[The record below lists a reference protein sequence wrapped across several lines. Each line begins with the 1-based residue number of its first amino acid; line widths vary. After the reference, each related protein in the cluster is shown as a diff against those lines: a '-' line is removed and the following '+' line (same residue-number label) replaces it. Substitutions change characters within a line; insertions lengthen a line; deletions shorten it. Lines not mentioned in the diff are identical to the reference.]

1 MLGLLRRWFGKR
13 DAPVLGGESRVSEQ
27 WHAAANV
34 ADIKPGRLKAVVVNG
49 TQLAIGR
56 DGKTWFAVQRRCPH
70 KFGDLAAGHVER
82 GVLVCPDHKYRFSL
96 ATGRHE
102 GATDHCLVRYAVRVV
117 DDTVYVADVGQNV

>member
-13 DAPVLGGESRVSEQ
+13 DTPVLRGESRVSEQ

-82 GVLVCPDHKYRFSL
+82 GILVCPDHKYRFSL